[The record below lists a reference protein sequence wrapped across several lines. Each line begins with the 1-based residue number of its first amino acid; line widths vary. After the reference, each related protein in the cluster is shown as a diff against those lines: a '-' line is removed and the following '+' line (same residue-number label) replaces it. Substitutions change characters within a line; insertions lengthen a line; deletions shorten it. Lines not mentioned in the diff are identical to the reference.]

1 MGRKAEGDDDK
12 GTRGVLAFTPVSAPY
27 KCTLLPLDQ
36 RINRHDKY
44 TSLTTEFRKELSL
57 LGMSYTID
65 ESGATIGRRYA
76 RNDELGIPFAI
87 TFDFPSLE
95 DMTVTVRRRDERD
108 QARVPLQDVP
118 KLIRNL
124 CKPSTKAT
132 WEEATAKY
140 APAA

>member
-1 MGRKAEGDDDK
+1 MG
-12 GTRGVLAFTPVSAPY
+12 TPVSAPY

-87 TFDFPSLE
+87 TFDFTTLE
-95 DMTVTVRRRDERD
+95 DSTVTMRERD
-108 QARVPLQDVP
+108 SMEQIRLPLSVAAD
-118 KLIRNL
+118 LIRDL
-124 CKPSTKAT
+124 CSGAT
-132 WEEATAKY
+132 LWKDAVAKHKTS
-140 APAA
+140 